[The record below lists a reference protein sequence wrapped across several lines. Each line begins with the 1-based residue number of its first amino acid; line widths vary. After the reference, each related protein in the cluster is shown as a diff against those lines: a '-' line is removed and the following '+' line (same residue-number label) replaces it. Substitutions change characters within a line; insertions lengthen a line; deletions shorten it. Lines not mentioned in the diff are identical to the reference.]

1 MRSGGT
7 ISFHT
12 QWFGYAL
19 PSGPW
24 IVASHTPPG
33 LKSNACVV
41 ILLPAHGAHHS
52 ARWVALV
59 NASNTSRRGP
69 SMMRETT
76 ISRSASVLA
85 SLAICMLLL
94 LKFLHVLVE
103 PVEVLVPV
111 LLEANDPLVHR
122 LEAARVEAVE
132 PLLPGLADAH
142 ESHFAKHAQ
151 VLRRAWLRDPQCACK
166 LIDRTLAPLK
176 KDENPP
182 PLRLGNRIERIGGR
196 GGSCHKPNICPY
208 RHMSRSKAG
217 VDSDRG
223 RDRHEPRRETGPVLD
238 GTARP
243 LSTSAGTPP
252 ARCPRAPRSPRRA
265 PPGVNAL
272 GVAFVE
278 HRQMRLCVV
287 LPCATCVYRESPSG
301 NCAKTSAST
310 CERSRRARSS
320 R

>member
-33 LKSNACVV
+33 LNSNACVV

-52 ARWVALV
+52 ARWSALV
-59 NASNTSRRGP
+59 NASKTSRRGP

-122 LEAARVEAVE
+122 LEAARLEAVE
-132 PLLPGLADAH
+132 PLLPGLADPH

-151 VLRRAWLRDPQCACK
+151 VLRRARLRDPQCAGK

-182 PLRLGNRIERIGGR
+182 PLRLGNRVERIRGR
-196 GGSCHKPNICPY
+196 GGSCHEPNICPY
-208 RHMSRSKAG
+208 RHMRK
-217 VDSDRG
+217 
-223 RDRHEPRRETGPVLD
+223 
-238 GTARP
+238 
-243 LSTSAGTPP
+243 
-252 ARCPRAPRSPRRA
+252 
-265 PPGVNAL
+265 
-272 GVAFVE
+272 
-278 HRQMRLCVV
+278 
-287 LPCATCVYRESPSG
+287 
-301 NCAKTSAST
+301 
-310 CERSRRARSS
+310 RARSLRAADRS
-320 R
+320 PPWRHGVCIMMLFKPAEAFGSLGSNPTPSAGCDA

>member
-7 ISFHT
+7 ISFQT

-41 ILLPAHGAHHS
+41 ILLPSHGAHHS
-52 ARWVALV
+52 VRWAALV
-59 NASNTSRRGP
+59 NASKTIRRGP

-76 ISRSASVLA
+76 ISRSASLLA

-103 PVEVLVPV
+103 PVEVLVPI

-122 LEAARVEAVE
+122 LDAARVEAVE
-132 PLLPGLADAH
+132 PLLPGLADPH

-151 VLRRAWLRDPQCACK
+151 VLRRARLRDPQGPCK
-166 LIDRTLAPLK
+166 LVDRTLAPLE

-182 PLRLGNRIERIGGR
+182 PLRLGNCVERIR
-196 GGSCHKPNICPY
+196 GGGGSGHEANICPY
-208 RHMSRSKAG
+208 RHMSRPKVPCLVHAFG
-217 VDSDRG
+217 HLVC
-223 RDRHEPRRETGPVLD
+223 
-238 GTARP
+238 RP
-243 LSTSAGTPP
+243 TMT
-252 ARCPRAPRSPRRA
+252 RC
-265 PPGVNAL
+265 
-272 GVAFVE
+272 
-278 HRQMRLCVV
+278 
-287 LPCATCVYRESPSG
+287 
-301 NCAKTSAST
+301 
-310 CERSRRARSS
+310 RSR
-320 R
+320 